1 MLDSKD
7 FLKAVDNFLNAPKDP
22 RVIERV
28 RRFAGLA
35 QDKGLVSSVAVF
47 REEEEIDHNAI
58 LMFFAPVGYRPL
70 FEQEVVFLMSEGI
83 PYESILKMPI
93 HLRKEL
99 VNRKVKPISRIPKL
113 YETPDMSPDMQR
125 QFGAI
130 RSLTDASGRSN

>member
-1 MLDSKD
+1 
-7 FLKAVDNFLNAPKDP
+7 
-22 RVIERV
+22 
-28 RRFAGLA
+28 
-35 QDKGLVSSVAVF
+35 
-47 REEEEIDHNAI
+47 
-58 LMFFAPVGYRPL
+58 
-70 FEQEVVFLMSEGI
+70 MSEGI